1 MFDVAAAERELGRLD
16 PVMRR
21 LVKELG
27 PCTLRRARGMV
38 PYQVLVRAVAHQQLH
53 GVAAERILAR
63 LAALTPSG
71 TSFPDPAALLAL
83 PERTLREVGF
93 SEAKARALR
102 DIAAKTLA
110 GVVPR
115 DARALA
121 RLDDEEAIARLTA
134 VRGVG
139 RWTSEIL
146 LLRAGRPDV
155 MPADDFGL
163 RSGLRAAYRRRALPT
178 ARELRAFAERWRPYR
193 SIAAWYLWRAA
204 ERARP
209 RPAARRS

>member
-1 MFDVAAAERELGRLD
+1 VWDVAEAERRLAHLD

-21 LVKELG
+21 LIKELG
-27 PCTLRRARGMV
+27 PCTLRRTRGMV

-63 LAALTPSG
+63 LAALTASG
-71 TSFPDPAALLAL
+71 SGFPGPDDLLAL
-83 PERTLREVGF
+83 PDGALRKVGF
-93 SEAKARALR
+93 SGAKALSLR

-110 GVVPR
+110 GVVPT
-115 DARALA
+115 ARALA
-121 RLDDEEAIARLTA
+121 RLDDEAAIERLTA

-155 MPADDFGL
+155 FPADDFGL
-163 RSGLRAAYRRRALPT
+163 RAGFRAAYRRRDLPT
-178 ARELRAFAERWRPYR
+178 PRELRAFAERWQPFR
-193 SIAAWYLWRAA
+193 SVASWYLWQAA
-204 ERARP
+204 NRARGT
-209 RPAARRS
+209 R